1 MTNEELIRS
10 KTHDAWILIT
20 EVLQL
25 LPEPDE
31 EPQCPDNQYR
41 NGNLL
46 FPSDY
51 ARKRNAWREQ
61 HQQQENKAST
71 IQVEA
76 FKNESGDTLATLEK
90 ENQMKIMIEVPGISI
105 NSKPRKDGRY
115 QGYAV
120 RDGEKRYFYGRTYA
134 EVEQKIAQF
143 WKEAQPTERKE
154 KQKNSPTFGEFT
166 EKWICLYKAPKL
178 KPSSLESVRSS
189 LKFALQRFSE
199 KRLAAISSDDLQ
211 GMLLEMTGGR
221 IRQQCQ
227 SNLNQIFRKAF
238 LQGIIKRN
246 PCEAVELQVHKYEK
260 KHALTVSEVTIFLA
274 ETESSKYSLLY
285 RLVLATGLR
294 IGEALALLR
303 SDVDFVNHTV
313 TVSKNVIFL
322 GGDRIEQD
330 CPKTEAANRTL
341 PIPESLCA
349 ELAAIENETL
359 FPFSYNSVRLFT
371 ARTAKKLKLNV
382 SLHILRHT
390 YATRLEEAGIPP
402 KIKQYLMGHAS
413 LHMTQDVYTDTQQEY
428 VESVSE
434 KIRKLFDPEK
444 S

>member
-1 MTNEELIRS
+1 MRNEEQIRQ
-10 KTHDAWILIT
+10 KTHTAWILLT

-25 LPEPDE
+25 LPEADE
-31 EPQCPDNQYR
+31 EPQLPENEYR
-41 NGNLL
+41 NGNLV
-46 FPSDY
+46 FPTDY
-51 ARKRNAWREQ
+51 VRRRRAWKERQEQ
-61 HQQQENKAST
+61 QGSYAADERALPKNK
-71 IQVEA
+71 V
-76 FKNESGDTLATLEK
+76 DTLATSEK

-134 EVEQKIAQF
+134 EVERKIAQF
-143 WKEAQPTERKE
+143 WKEGNAQKKE
-154 KQKNSPTFGEFT
+154 KQKNSPTFGEYT

-199 KRLAAISSDDLQ
+199 KRLAAITSDDLQ
-211 GMLLEMTGGR
+211 EMLLEMTGGR

-246 PCEAVELQVHKYEK
+246 PCEAVELQVHRYEK
-260 KHALTVSEVTIFLA
+260 KHALTISEVTVFLA
-274 ETESSKYSLLY
+274 ETANSKYSLLY

-322 GGDRIEQD
+322 GGERIEQD

-341 PIPESLCA
+341 PISESLCA
-349 ELAAIENETL
+349 ELAEIETDTL
-359 FPFSYNSVRLFT
+359 FPFSYNSIRLFT
-371 ARTAKKLKLNV
+371 ARTAKKLKLSV

-434 KIRKLFDPEK
+434 KIRRLFEPDK